1 MLESVKVGGINYQVE
16 LVDLTTQRDEE
27 IGWQLGYCHFHKDLI
42 EINSKISEQRQ
53 RQTLVH
59 EMMHA
64 IYEEA
69 GVEQDEGNV
78 DALAKVVYQVV
89 KDNDVGWLNKP
100 KYQTI
105 ETKDGAIQ
113 VPITEAWD
121 K

>member
-1 MLESVKVGGINYQVE
+1 MLDKIKVGGINYQVE

-42 EINSKISEQRQ
+42 EINSMISEQRQ

-78 DALAKVVYQVV
+78 DALAKVLYQVL
-89 KDNDVGWLNKP
+89 KDNDFSWLRNLESQNIINKVVKESTQVG
-100 KYQTI
+100 
-105 ETKDGAIQ
+105 
-113 VPITEAWD
+113 
-121 K
+121 

>member
-1 MLESVKVGGINYQVE
+1 MLESIKVGGINYTVE

-53 RQTLVH
+53 KQTLVH

-78 DALAKVVYQVV
+78 DALAKVLYQVL
-89 KDNDVGWLNKP
+89 KDNDFGWMQEKGF
-100 KYQTI
+100 KEI
-105 ETKDGAIQ
+105 KTKNGTVKIPIVDG
-113 VPITEAWD
+113 E
-121 K
+121 

>member
-1 MLESVKVGGINYQVE
+1 MLESVKVGGINYKVE
-16 LVDLTTQRDEE
+16 LVDLTTQRDDE

-42 EINSKISEQRQ
+42 EINSMISEQRQ

-78 DALAKVVYQVV
+78 DALAKVLYQVL
-89 KDNDVGWLNKP
+89 KDNDFSWLRNLESQNIVNK
-100 KYQTI
+100 I
-105 ETKDGAIQ
+105 VESTKVD
-113 VPITEAWD
+113 
-121 K
+121 